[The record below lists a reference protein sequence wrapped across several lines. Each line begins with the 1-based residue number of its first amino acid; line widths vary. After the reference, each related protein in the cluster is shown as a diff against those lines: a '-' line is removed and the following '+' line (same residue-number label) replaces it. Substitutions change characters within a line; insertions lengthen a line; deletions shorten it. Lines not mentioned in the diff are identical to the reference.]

1 MDLMHIFFTI
11 INMSMHMFE
20 IFSYEF
26 MQRAFVA
33 GLFIAILASLS
44 GTFIVLKRYS
54 LMSET
59 LAHSALVGVAVGLVA
74 GTNPLW
80 SAVLVAL
87 ASAWLIEYLRSS
99 FNLYSDAILSIILS
113 GSLATAVIIV
123 SLGGS
128 FNNSLFSYLFGSIL
142 SVSYED
148 LVTILLFG
156 ILSLGFLLFFSKE
169 LYFIAYDEEVAK
181 TSGIQVKLL
190 NFLLVSVVAI
200 IIALSIR
207 VVGSLLI
214 GALMVIPT
222 VAALQFRVGFKA
234 TLLISLFLGVLS
246 VTLGMLF
253 SFYFSLP
260 SGATIVLCVI
270 TLFILSLVINKK

>member
-1 MDLMHIFFTI
+1 MLE
-11 INMSMHMFE
+11 MFE
-20 IFSYEF
+20 YEF
-26 MQRAFVA
+26 MQRAFIA
-33 GLFIAILASLS
+33 GILIATLASIS

-74 GTNPLW
+74 GYNPLW
-80 SAVLVAL
+80 IAVIVAVM
-87 ASAWLIEYLRSS
+87 SAWLIEYLRSS
-99 FNLYSDAILSIILS
+99 FAIYSDAILSILLS
-113 GSLATAVIIV
+113 GSLAVAIIIV
-123 SLGGS
+123 SLGGA

-142 SVSYED
+142 SVSSQD
-148 LVTILLFG
+148 VATIMLFG
-156 ILSLGFLLFFSKE
+156 SISLVLLIAFSKE

-181 TSGIQVKLL
+181 TSGIRVKFL
-190 NFLLVSVVAI
+190 NFLLVTVVAI

-222 VAALQFRVGFKA
+222 VAALQYRVGFFH
-234 TLLISLFLGVLS
+234 TVLISLFIALFS
-246 VTLGMLF
+246 VISGMTL

-270 TLFILSLVINKK
+270 SIFILSLVVNKK

>member
-1 MDLMHIFFTI
+1 MLE
-11 INMSMHMFE
+11 MFE
-20 IFSYEF
+20 YEF

-33 GLFIAILASLS
+33 GIFISILASIS

-74 GTNPLW
+74 GYNPLW
-80 SAVLVAL
+80 MAVIVAIL
-87 ASAWLIEYLRSS
+87 SAWLIEYLRSA
-99 FNLYSDAILSIILS
+99 FAIYSDAILSIILS
-113 GSLATAVIIV
+113 GSLALAVIIV
-123 SLGGS
+123 SLGGE

-142 SVSYED
+142 AVSDED
-148 LVTILLFG
+148 VLTIVVFGTISLLF
-156 ILSLGFLLFFSKE
+156 LLLFSKE

-181 TSGIQVKLL
+181 TSGLKVKFL

-222 VAALQFRVGFKA
+222 VAALQYRVGFKS
-234 TLLISLFLGVLS
+234 TVLISLFFAIFS
-246 VTLGMLF
+246 VIFGMSL

-260 SGATIVLCVI
+260 SGATIVLSVI
-270 TLFILSLVINKK
+270 SIFILSLIINKK

>member
-1 MDLMHIFFTI
+1 
-11 INMSMHMFE
+11 MFE
-20 IFSYEF
+20 IFEYDF
-26 MQRAFVA
+26 MQRAFIA
-33 GLFIAILASLS
+33 GILIATLASIS

-54 LMSET
+54 MMSET

-74 GTNPLW
+74 GYNPLW
-80 SAVLVAL
+80 MAVIVAVL
-87 ASAWLIEYLRSS
+87 SAWTIEYLRSTFS
-99 FNLYSDAILSIILS
+99 LYSDAILAIILS
-113 GSLATAVIIV
+113 GSLAVAIIIV
-123 SLGGS
+123 SLGGA

-142 SVSYED
+142 SVSSED
-148 LVTILLFG
+148 IMTIMIFGTISLLLLLVY
-156 ILSLGFLLFFSKE
+156 SKE

-181 TSGIQVKLL
+181 VSGIKVKFL
-190 NFLLVSVVAI
+190 NFLLVSVVAV

-222 VAALQFRVGFKA
+222 VAALQYRVGFLK
-234 TLLISLFLGVLS
+234 TLFISLFIALLS
-246 VTLGMLF
+246 VIIGMLF

-270 TLFILSLVINKK
+270 LLFIISLISNKK

>member
-1 MDLMHIFFTI
+1 MTEML
-11 INMSMHMFE
+11 
-20 IFSYEF
+20 SYEF
-26 MQRAFVA
+26 MQRAFIA
-33 GLFIAILASLS
+33 GILIATLASIS

-74 GTNPLW
+74 GYNPLW
-80 SAVLVAL
+80 MAVIVAVI
-87 ASAWLIEYLRSS
+87 SAWLIEYLRSS
-99 FNLYSDAILSIILS
+99 FTIYSDAILSILLS
-113 GSLATAVIIV
+113 GSLAVAIIIV
-123 SLGGS
+123 SLGGA

-142 SVSYED
+142 SVSSED
-148 LVTILLFG
+148 VVTILVFG
-156 ILSLGFLLFFSKE
+156 SISLALLVAFSRE

-181 TSGIQVKLL
+181 TSGIRVKFL
-190 NFLLVSVVAI
+190 NYLLVTVVAI

-222 VAALQFRVGFKA
+222 VAALQYRVGFFK
-234 TLLISLFLGVLS
+234 TVLMSLFIALFS
-246 VTLGMLF
+246 VIAGMTL

-270 TLFILSLVINKK
+270 SIFIVSLVVNKK

>member
-1 MDLMHIFFTI
+1 ML
-11 INMSMHMFE
+11 E
-20 IFSYEF
+20 ILDYDF

-33 GLFIAILASLS
+33 GFFIAILASIS

-74 GTNPLW
+74 GYNPLW
-80 SAVLVAL
+80 VAVIVAIL
-87 ASAWLIEYLRSS
+87 SAWLIEYLRSNFS
-99 FNLYSDAILSIILS
+99 LYSDAILSIILS
-113 GSLATAVIIV
+113 GSLALAVTIV
-123 SLGGS
+123 SLGGA

-148 LVTILLFG
+148 VVTIILFG
-156 ILSLGFLLFFSKE
+156 SVSLALLLLFSKE
-169 LYFIAYDEEVAK
+169 LYFITYDEEVAR
-181 TSGIQVKLL
+181 TSGIKVKLL
-190 NFLLVSVVAI
+190 NFLLVTVVAI

-222 VAALQFRVGFKA
+222 AAALQYRVGFKN
-234 TLLISLFLGVLS
+234 TMLISLFFALFSVLF
-246 VTLGMLF
+246 GMSL

-260 SGATIVLCVI
+260 SGATIVLSI
-270 TLFILSLVINKK
+270 IALFVLSLLINKK